1 MEAIVALLTD
11 PNSVAHIALVYSAIV
26 TIGLALGR
34 VKVYGISLGVIVVMF
49 VGLVFAH
56 FGVKINPEVLN
67 FTRDF
72 GLILFIFFV
81 GLQVGP
87 SFFSSFK
94 SVGVALNSLM
104 FLTVLIG
111 IAITIGLFFVFGDQ
125 VSLPQVLGV
134 HYGAITCTPG
144 LGATKEALEELHYHG
159 EDIAIAYACAYPLGL
174 VTIIGVAIL
183 LRALFKINLEEEDKH
198 WEDEEKEINQAP
210 VVFHVYVTNHL
221 LDGLTLRECRRRIPR
236 PFICSRLLHKGE
248 ITSPNADTVLHHGD
262 TIRLVTTPDQKMDV
276 AAAFGQEDNRIDLV
290 TEHSPIERQK
300 VIITRSEMNG
310 RTVGDLELINAEG
323 VHITRVWRAGMELFP
338 YDKMHLQ
345 VGDILQCVGPINAIK
360 RLAGYVG
367 NHAKVLEQPNLAAIF
382 LGITLGVFF
391 GSLPMAIPGM
401 PTPLKL
407 GLAGGPL
414 IIAILLGRFGAFF
427 RLPTYTSNS
436 ANLIIREVGIALFLA
451 SVGLSAGGNFVET
464 IVKGNGMLYAFI
476 GFFITFVP
484 QFVVGVV
491 SRKFCHMNYHS
502 ILGLLAGACTNSPIL
517 AYTAT
522 LSQKSAAAVAYST
535 VYPLAMFIRIIT
547 GQVILVC
554 MWAWVSLG

>member
-198 WEDEEKEINQAP
+198 WETEEKEHNREPIF
-210 VVFHVYVTNHL
+210 FHVEVTNPAVA
-221 LDGLTLRECRRRIPR
+221 GKTLGAIREFTGRS
-236 PFICSRLLHKGE
+236 FICSRILSKGE
-248 ITSPNADTVLHHGD
+248 LSSPTAETVVQEGD
-262 TIRLVTTPDQKMDV
+262 VLRIV
-276 AAAFGQEDNRIDLV
+276 AAPEDRLPVTAFFGGEKQGVDLA
-290 TEHSPIERQK
+290 TEKSPLATRTIL
-300 VIITRSEMNG
+300 ITREKFNG
-310 RTVGDLELINAEG
+310 MTLKALALNQMDG
-323 VHITRVWRAGMELFP
+323 VNITRVFRAGMTLFP
-338 YDKMHLQ
+338 YSNLHLQ
-345 VGDILQCVGPINAIK
+345 VGDQVYCVGPEPALQ
-360 RLAGYVG
+360 RLETLLGNKMKKLYHPNIFTIFVG
-367 NHAKVLEQPNLAAIF
+367 LAFGIVL
-382 LGITLGVFF
+382 
-391 GSLPMAIPGM
+391 GSIPIAVPGM
-401 PTPLKL
+401 PAPLKL
-407 GLAGGPL
+407 GFA
-414 IIAILLGRFGAFF
+414 
-427 RLPTYTSNS
+427 RLVTYTTQS
-436 ANLIIREVGIALFLA
+436 ASLMMREIGISLFLA
-451 SVGLSAGGNFVET
+451 SVGLAAGESFVAAIT
-464 IVKGNGMLYAFI
+464 QGNGLLYVLL
-476 GFFITFVP
+476 GLFVTLIP
-484 QFVVGVV
+484 LIVVGIVA
-491 SRKFCHMNYHS
+491 RKVYRINYHS
-502 ILGLLAGACTNSPIL
+502 IVGLMAGATTDPPAL
-517 AYTAT
+517 AYAAT
-522 LSQKSAAAVAYST
+522 LSEKNSSSVAYST
-535 VYPLAMFIRIIT
+535 VYPLAMFLRILT
-547 GQVILVC
+547 GQLLLVLL
-554 MWAWVSLG
+554 WGFIS